1 MESLNIRI
9 KEGINRYSNMNSGE
23 NSEFMKNLKIQKEN
37 LYTEFKIWL
46 DNLKIS
52 MHHCKY
58 RQVIAEIESKKNNFV
73 LCSEYHWKYQY
84 IEIDAILKL
93 LRKKISNHKL
103 DITVEGSHQHHSCL
117 FWFNQIFLLLEQLV
131 LEIRPDLNK
140 KLDYNDINILRP
152 IQCVIDSII
161 KFCFI
166 LLLFA
171 QRNQQLSEILT
182 YFSIVERIIPYMCYT
197 RKTSTFLCLQKI
209 QLFRVK
215 ILIENCEYLNAIEIL
230 EENIDSCFEY
240 IKVLSDEDFN
250 AYVFDLTD
258 EKNKKYQE
266 YLYRKRLFKNYQF
279 RGVRKTLNKNEEEE
293 STLKNNLIELSKQ
306 KSKIFP
312 TKVDDKLIK
321 ISNNLSILDD
331 KNLNINSNIS
341 NISNTSNLNEN
352 LNNDIKIISNN
363 KSKIKDNKSTNIKK
377 SESLV
382 SINKSKNTKKNKSTK
397 SNKNK
402 SSNDENKKKN
412 RNKIFTQ
419 LKPKKTLKQM
429 EKEKKRIVE
438 EVLGNIALNFYMRGA
453 IFENVGNIDS
463 ALDAY
468 KELEWFSIKFLT
480 KKYPFFVKYMASLLN
495 CAWNNYHIIYKIKF
509 EKMKIKKE
517 NKIIKKIEQRKKRE
531 KIEAENRYNEEI
543 IKFKSN
549 RLLND
554 KKLNNFLES
563 LGNKIYKEDEQRNF
577 YIFNKFSKTG
587 YILSTYKMI
596 DDLLSDDFRPIL
608 KHMKKLEVTKQGEEV
623 KDLVDKALIKKQQ
636 NSFFKDH
643 NNNINNNKSY
653 QTSNKYLN
661 IINNSNAN
669 GKSSSIKKKESDNNI
684 NNSKIIVK
692 NKYKIIKPNLIIN
705 KINKRRKARLATQII
720 GASNRYT
727 SQSCEISNRNM
738 KRSKSVCL
746 YNDTSKRDTKVFL
759 GASKTKREYQN
770 LSQKFIKE
778 RNDSSISKYKTV
790 ISSLRISNKKE
801 KVIKY
806 KVDKENFNKILLK
819 KKILLDKLSN
829 KEYIFLRG
837 LLKSKS
843 LYPEVVKPIDDLE
856 LKRVREDADLTF
868 NTKLEL
874 AKSGRGKK
882 NLSNLISNS
891 IGLNQSNN
899 NKKLNLNRLETDEN
913 ENKVLD
919 NNEKLQQL
927 ENECFK
933 IMSKRKLL
941 IKKKNAFLNRSNFD

>member
-1 MESLNIRI
+1 MEILNTRI

-37 LYTEFKIWL
+37 LNGEFQIWL

-73 LCSEYHWKYQY
+73 LCSELHWKYQY

-103 DITVEGSHQHHSCL
+103 DITVEGTHQHHSCL
-117 FWFNQIFLLLEQLV
+117 FWFNQIFLILEQLI
-131 LEIRPDLNK
+131 LEIRPDLNH

-152 IQCVIDSII
+152 IQCIIDCII

-166 LLLFA
+166 LLIFA

-215 ILIENCEYLNAIEIL
+215 ILTENCEYLNAIEIL

-266 YLYRKRLFKNYQF
+266 SLYKKRLFKNYQF
-279 RGVRKTLNKNEEEE
+279 RGVRKTLNENEEEE

-312 TKVDDKLIK
+312 NKMDNKLMK
-321 ISNNLSILDD
+321 ISKNLAILDD
-331 KNLNINSNIS
+331 KNINSNIS
-341 NISNTSNLNEN
+341 NLSNTSNLNEN
-352 LNNDIKIISNN
+352 LNNNSKINSNN
-363 KSKIKDNKSTNIKK
+363 KSKTKDNKSNNKK
-377 SESLV
+377 KPETKA
-382 SINKSKNTKKNKSTK
+382 SINKSKNIKNNKSTK
-397 SNKNK
+397 SDKNKLINVEIKKNNKN
-402 SSNDENKKKN
+402 N
-412 RNKIFTQ
+412 FLTQ
-419 LKPKKTLKQM
+419 LKPKKALKQM
-429 EKEKKRIVE
+429 EKEKKKIIE

-453 IFENVGNIDS
+453 IFEHVGNIDS

-517 NKIIKKIEQRKKRE
+517 NRIIKNIEQIKKRE

-554 KKLNNFLES
+554 KKLNNFLDD

-577 YIFNKFSKTG
+577 YIYNKFSKTG

-636 NSFFKDH
+636 NSFFKNH
-643 NNNINNNKSY
+643 NNYNINKSY
-653 QTSNKYLN
+653 QQSNKFLN
-661 IINNSNAN
+661 ILNNSNAN
-669 GKSSSIKKKESDNNI
+669 VKSSTIQKQESF
-684 NNSKIIVK
+684 NNSNNNKIIMN
-692 NKYKIIKPNLIIN
+692 NKQQIIKPNLIILN
-705 KINKRRKARLATQII
+705 NSKKRRKARLVTQILRV
-720 GASNRYT
+720 SNRFKP
-727 SQSCEISNRNM
+727 QSGEISIRNT
-738 KRSKSVCL
+738 KRSKSL
-746 YNDTSKRDTKVFL
+746 SSYNDTSKRETKLIL
-759 GASKTKREYQN
+759 GAIKTKREYHN
-770 LSQKFIKE
+770 LSQKLIKE
-778 RNDSSISKYKTV
+778 RNDSTISKFKTF
-790 ISSLRISNKKE
+790 ISSLRLINKKE
-801 KVIKY
+801 KVIRY
-806 KVDKENFNKILLK
+806 MMDKENFNKVLLK
-819 KKILLDKLSN
+819 KKKLLDKLSN
-829 KEYIFLRG
+829 KEFIFLRT

-868 NTKLEL
+868 NIKLEL

-891 IGLNQSNN
+891 MGLNQSNIS
-899 NKKLNLNRLETDEN
+899 KKLNLNRLETDEN
-913 ENKVLD
+913 ENNKVID

-933 IMSKRKLL
+933 IMSRRKLL
-941 IKKKNAFLNRSNFD
+941 IKKKNAFLNRSNLD

>member
-1 MESLNIRI
+1 MEILNTRI

-103 DITVEGSHQHHSCL
+103 DITVEGTHQHHSCL
-117 FWFNQIFLLLEQLV
+117 FWFNQIFLILEQLI
-131 LEIRPDLNK
+131 LEIRPDLNH

-152 IQCVIDSII
+152 IQCIIDCII

-166 LLLFA
+166 LLIFA

-215 ILIENCEYLNAIEIL
+215 ILTENCEYLNAIEIL

-266 YLYRKRLFKNYQF
+266 SLYKKRLFKNYQF

-312 TKVDDKLIK
+312 NKMDNKLMK
-321 ISNNLSILDD
+321 ISKNLAILDD
-331 KNLNINSNIS
+331 KNINSNIS
-341 NISNTSNLNEN
+341 NLSNTSNLNEN
-352 LNNDIKIISNN
+352 LNNNSKINSNN
-363 KSKIKDNKSTNIKK
+363 KSKTKDNKSNNKK
-377 SESLV
+377 KPETKA
-382 SINKSKNTKKNKSTK
+382 SINKSKNIKNNKSTK
-397 SNKNK
+397 SDKNKLINVEIKKNNKN
-402 SSNDENKKKN
+402 N
-412 RNKIFTQ
+412 FLTQ
-419 LKPKKTLKQM
+419 LKPKKALKQM
-429 EKEKKRIVE
+429 EKEKKKIIE

-453 IFENVGNIDS
+453 IFEHVGNIDS

-517 NKIIKKIEQRKKRE
+517 NRIIKNIEQIKKRE

-554 KKLNNFLES
+554 KKLNNFLDD

-577 YIFNKFSKTG
+577 YIYNKFSKTG

-636 NSFFKDH
+636 NSFFKNH
-643 NNNINNNKSY
+643 NNYNINKSY
-653 QTSNKYLN
+653 QQSNKFLN
-661 IINNSNAN
+661 ILNNSNAN
-669 GKSSSIKKKESDNNI
+669 VKSSTIQKQESF
-684 NNSKIIVK
+684 NNSNNNKIIMN
-692 NKYKIIKPNLIIN
+692 NKQQIIKPNLIILN
-705 KINKRRKARLATQII
+705 NSKKRRKARLVTQIL
-720 GASNRYT
+720 GVSNRFKP
-727 SQSCEISNRNM
+727 QSGEISIRNT
-738 KRSKSVCL
+738 KRSKSL
-746 YNDTSKRDTKVFL
+746 SSYNDASKRETKLIL
-759 GASKTKREYQN
+759 GAIKTKREYHN
-770 LSQKFIKE
+770 LSQKLIKE
-778 RNDSSISKYKTV
+778 RNDSTISKYKTF
-790 ISSLRISNKKE
+790 ISSLRLINKKE
-801 KVIKY
+801 KVIRY
-806 KVDKENFNKILLK
+806 MMDKENFNKVLLK
-819 KKILLDKLSN
+819 KKKLLDKLSN
-829 KEYIFLRG
+829 KEFIFLRT

-868 NTKLEL
+868 NIKLEL

-891 IGLNQSNN
+891 MGLNQSNIS
-899 NKKLNLNRLETDEN
+899 KKLNLNRLETDEN
-913 ENKVLD
+913 ENNKVID
-919 NNEKLQQL
+919 NKEKLQQL

-933 IMSKRKLL
+933 IMSRRKLL
-941 IKKKNAFLNRSNFD
+941 IKKKNAFLNRSNLD

>member
-1 MESLNIRI
+1 MEILNTRI

-37 LYTEFKIWL
+37 LNGEFQIWL

-73 LCSEYHWKYQY
+73 LCSELHWKYQY

-103 DITVEGSHQHHSCL
+103 DITVEGTHQHHSCL
-117 FWFNQIFLLLEQLV
+117 FWFNQIFLILEQLI
-131 LEIRPDLNK
+131 LEIRPDLNH

-152 IQCVIDSII
+152 IQCIIDCII

-166 LLLFA
+166 LLIFA

-215 ILIENCEYLNAIEIL
+215 ILTENCEYLNAIEIL

-258 EKNKKYQE
+258 EKNKRYQQ
-266 YLYRKRLFKNYQF
+266 YLYKKRLFKNYQF
-279 RGVRKTLNKNEEEE
+279 RGVRKTLNAKEEEE
-293 STLKNNLIELSKQ
+293 STLKNNLAELNKP
-306 KSKIFP
+306 KSKHFQE
-312 TKVDDKLIK
+312 K
-321 ISNNLSILDD
+321 IVTDFMRINNNLSSLDD
-331 KNLNINSNIS
+331 KNINSNLS
-341 NISNTSNLNEN
+341 NLSNTSNVNEN
-352 LNNDIKIISNN
+352 PNNNSKINSNN
-363 KSKIKDNKSTNIKK
+363 KSKTKDNKSKNKK
-377 SESLV
+377 KPETKA
-382 SINKSKNTKKNKSTK
+382 SINKSKNIKNNKSTK
-397 SNKNK
+397 SDKNKLINVEIKKNNKN
-402 SSNDENKKKN
+402 N
-412 RNKIFTQ
+412 FLTQ
-419 LKPKKTLKQM
+419 LKPKKALKQM
-429 EKEKKRIVE
+429 EKEKKKIIE

-453 IFENVGNIDS
+453 IFEHVGNIDS

-517 NKIIKKIEQRKKRE
+517 NRIIKNIEQIKKRE

-554 KKLNNFLES
+554 KKLNNFLDD

-577 YIFNKFSKTG
+577 YIYNKFSKTG

-636 NSFFKDH
+636 NSFFKNH
-643 NNNINNNKSY
+643 NNYNINKSY
-653 QTSNKYLN
+653 QQSNKFLN
-661 IINNSNAN
+661 ILNNSNAN
-669 GKSSSIKKKESDNNI
+669 LKSSTIQKQESF
-684 NNSKIIVK
+684 NNSNNNKIIMN
-692 NKYKIIKPNLIIN
+692 NKQQIIKPNLIILN
-705 KINKRRKARLATQII
+705 NSKKRRKARLVTQIL
-720 GASNRYT
+720 GVSNRFKP
-727 SQSCEISNRNM
+727 QSGEISIRNT
-738 KRSKSVCL
+738 KRSKSL
-746 YNDTSKRDTKVFL
+746 SSYNDASKRETKLIL
-759 GASKTKREYQN
+759 GAIKTKREYHN
-770 LSQKFIKE
+770 LSQKLIKE
-778 RNDSSISKYKTV
+778 RNDSTISKYKTF
-790 ISSLRISNKKE
+790 ISSLRLINKKE
-801 KVIKY
+801 KVIRY
-806 KVDKENFNKILLK
+806 MMDKENFNKVLLK
-819 KKILLDKLSN
+819 KKKLLDKLSN
-829 KEYIFLRG
+829 KEFIFLRT

-868 NTKLEL
+868 NIKLEL

-891 IGLNQSNN
+891 MGLNQSNIS
-899 NKKLNLNRLETDEN
+899 KKLNLNRLETDEN
-913 ENKVLD
+913 ENNKVID

-933 IMSKRKLL
+933 IMSRRKLL
-941 IKKKNAFLNRSNFD
+941 IKKKNAFLNRSNLD

>member
-1 MESLNIRI
+1 MEILNTRI

-37 LYTEFKIWL
+37 LNGEFQIWL

-73 LCSEYHWKYQY
+73 LCSELHWKYQY

-103 DITVEGSHQHHSCL
+103 DITVEGTHQHHSCL
-117 FWFNQIFLLLEQLV
+117 FWFNQIFLILEQLI
-131 LEIRPDLNK
+131 LEIRPDLNH

-152 IQCVIDSII
+152 IQCIIDCII

-166 LLLFA
+166 LLIFA

-215 ILIENCEYLNAIEIL
+215 ILTENCEYLNAIEIL

-266 YLYRKRLFKNYQF
+266 SLYKKRLFKNYQF
-279 RGVRKTLNKNEEEE
+279 RGVRKTLNENEEEE

-312 TKVDDKLIK
+312 NKMDNKLMK
-321 ISNNLSILDD
+321 ISKNLAILDD
-331 KNLNINSNIS
+331 KNINSNIS
-341 NISNTSNLNEN
+341 NLSNTSNLNEN
-352 LNNDIKIISNN
+352 LNNNSKINSNN
-363 KSKIKDNKSTNIKK
+363 KSKTKDNKSNNKK
-377 SESLV
+377 KPETKA
-382 SINKSKNTKKNKSTK
+382 SINKSKNIKNNKSTK
-397 SNKNK
+397 SDKNKLINVEIKKNNKN
-402 SSNDENKKKN
+402 N
-412 RNKIFTQ
+412 FLTQ
-419 LKPKKTLKQM
+419 LKPKKALKQM
-429 EKEKKRIVE
+429 EKEKKKIIE

-453 IFENVGNIDS
+453 IFEHVGNIDS

-517 NKIIKKIEQRKKRE
+517 NRIIKNIEQIKKRE

-554 KKLNNFLES
+554 KKLNNFLDD

-577 YIFNKFSKTG
+577 YIYNKFSKTG

-623 KDLVDKALIKKQQ
+623 KDLVDKALIQKQQ
-636 NSFFKDH
+636 NSFFKNH
-643 NNNINNNKSY
+643 NNYNINKSY
-653 QTSNKYLN
+653 QQSNKFLN
-661 IINNSNAN
+661 ILNNSNAN
-669 GKSSSIKKKESDNNI
+669 VKSSTIQKQESF
-684 NNSKIIVK
+684 NNSNNNKIIMN
-692 NKYKIIKPNLIIN
+692 NKQQIIKPNLIILN
-705 KINKRRKARLATQII
+705 NSKKRRKARLVTQIL
-720 GASNRYT
+720 GVSNRFKP
-727 SQSCEISNRNM
+727 QSGEISIRNT
-738 KRSKSVCL
+738 KRSKSL
-746 YNDTSKRDTKVFL
+746 SSYNDTSKRETKLIL
-759 GASKTKREYQN
+759 GAIKTKREYHN
-770 LSQKFIKE
+770 LSQKLIKE
-778 RNDSSISKYKTV
+778 RNDSTISKFKTF
-790 ISSLRISNKKE
+790 ISSLRLINKKE
-801 KVIKY
+801 KVIRY
-806 KVDKENFNKILLK
+806 MMDKENFNKVLLK
-819 KKILLDKLSN
+819 KKKLLDKLSN
-829 KEYIFLRG
+829 KEFIFLRS

-856 LKRVREDADLTF
+856 LKRVREDADLAF
-868 NTKLEL
+868 NIKLEL

-882 NLSNLISNS
+882 NLSNLINNS
-891 IGLNQSNN
+891 MGLNQSNIS
-899 NKKLNLNRLETDEN
+899 KKLNLNRLETDEN
-913 ENKVLD
+913 ENNKVID
-919 NNEKLQQL
+919 NKEKLQQL

-933 IMSKRKLL
+933 IMSRRKLL
-941 IKKKNAFLNRSNFD
+941 IKKKNAFLNRSNLD

>member
-1 MESLNIRI
+1 MEILNTRI

-37 LYTEFKIWL
+37 LNGEFQIWL

-73 LCSEYHWKYQY
+73 LCSELHWKYQY

-103 DITVEGSHQHHSCL
+103 DITVEGTHQHHSCL
-117 FWFNQIFLLLEQLV
+117 FWFNQIFLILEQLI
-131 LEIRPDLNK
+131 LEIRPDLNH

-152 IQCVIDSII
+152 IQCIIDCII

-166 LLLFA
+166 LLIFA

-215 ILIENCEYLNAIEIL
+215 ILTENCEYLNAIEIL

-266 YLYRKRLFKNYQF
+266 SLYKKRLFKNYQF
-279 RGVRKTLNKNEEEE
+279 RGVRKTLNENEEEE

-312 TKVDDKLIK
+312 NKMDNKLMK
-321 ISNNLSILDD
+321 ISKNLAILDD
-331 KNLNINSNIS
+331 KNINSNIS
-341 NISNTSNLNEN
+341 NLSNTSNLNEN
-352 LNNDIKIISNN
+352 LNNNSKINSNN
-363 KSKIKDNKSTNIKK
+363 KSKTKDNKSNNKK
-377 SESLV
+377 KPETKA
-382 SINKSKNTKKNKSTK
+382 SINKSKNIKNNKSTK
-397 SNKNK
+397 SDKNKLINVEIKKNNKN
-402 SSNDENKKKN
+402 N
-412 RNKIFTQ
+412 FLTQ
-419 LKPKKTLKQM
+419 LKPKKALKQM
-429 EKEKKRIVE
+429 EKEKKKIIE

-453 IFENVGNIDS
+453 IFEHVGNIDS

-517 NKIIKKIEQRKKRE
+517 NRIIKNIEQIKKRE

-554 KKLNNFLES
+554 KKLNNFLDD

-577 YIFNKFSKTG
+577 YIYNKFSKTG

-636 NSFFKDH
+636 NSFFKNH
-643 NNNINNNKSY
+643 NNYNINKSY
-653 QTSNKYLN
+653 QQSNKFLN
-661 IINNSNAN
+661 ILNNSNAN
-669 GKSSSIKKKESDNNI
+669 VKSSTIQKQESF
-684 NNSKIIVK
+684 NNSNNNKIIMN
-692 NKYKIIKPNLIIN
+692 NKQQIIKPNLIILN
-705 KINKRRKARLATQII
+705 NSKKRRKARLVTQILRV
-720 GASNRYT
+720 SNRFKP
-727 SQSCEISNRNM
+727 QSGEISIRNT
-738 KRSKSVCL
+738 KRSKSL
-746 YNDTSKRDTKVFL
+746 SSYNDTSKRETKLIL
-759 GASKTKREYQN
+759 GAIKTKREYHN
-770 LSQKFIKE
+770 LSQKLIKE
-778 RNDSSISKYKTV
+778 RNDSTISKYKTF
-790 ISSLRISNKKE
+790 ISSLRLINKKE
-801 KVIKY
+801 KVIRY
-806 KVDKENFNKILLK
+806 MMDKENFNKVLLK
-819 KKILLDKLSN
+819 KKKLLDKLSN
-829 KEYIFLRG
+829 KEFIFLRT

-868 NTKLEL
+868 NIKLEL

-891 IGLNQSNN
+891 MGLNQSNIS
-899 NKKLNLNRLETDEN
+899 KKLNLNRLETDEN
-913 ENKVLD
+913 ENNKVID

-933 IMSKRKLL
+933 IMSRRKLL
-941 IKKKNAFLNRSNFD
+941 IKKKNAFLNRSNLD

>member
-1 MESLNIRI
+1 MEILNTRI

-37 LYTEFKIWL
+37 LNGEFQIWL

-73 LCSEYHWKYQY
+73 LCSELHWKYQY

-103 DITVEGSHQHHSCL
+103 DITVEGTHQHHSCL
-117 FWFNQIFLLLEQLV
+117 FWFNQIFLILEQLI
-131 LEIRPDLNK
+131 LEIRPDLNH

-152 IQCVIDSII
+152 IQCIIDCII

-166 LLLFA
+166 LLIFA

-215 ILIENCEYLNAIEIL
+215 ILTENCEYLNAIEIL

-266 YLYRKRLFKNYQF
+266 SLYKKRLFKNYQF
-279 RGVRKTLNKNEEEE
+279 RGVRKTLNENEEEE
-293 STLKNNLIELSKQ
+293 SILKNNLIELSKQ

-312 TKVDDKLIK
+312 NKMDNKLMK
-321 ISNNLSILDD
+321 ISKNLAILDD
-331 KNLNINSNIS
+331 KNINSNIS
-341 NISNTSNLNEN
+341 NLSNTSNLNEN
-352 LNNDIKIISNN
+352 LNNNSKINSNN
-363 KSKIKDNKSTNIKK
+363 KSKTKDNKSNNKK
-377 SESLV
+377 KPETKA
-382 SINKSKNTKKNKSTK
+382 SINKSKNIKNNKSTK
-397 SNKNK
+397 SDKNKLINVEIKKNNKN
-402 SSNDENKKKN
+402 N
-412 RNKIFTQ
+412 FLTQ
-419 LKPKKTLKQM
+419 LKPKKALKQM
-429 EKEKKRIVE
+429 EKEKKKIIE

-453 IFENVGNIDS
+453 IFEHVGNIDS

-517 NKIIKKIEQRKKRE
+517 NRIIKNIEQIKKRE

-543 IKFKSN
+543 IKYKSN

-554 KKLNNFLES
+554 KKLNNFLDD

-577 YIFNKFSKTG
+577 YIYNKFSKTG

-636 NSFFKDH
+636 NSFFKNH
-643 NNNINNNKSY
+643 NNYNINKSY
-653 QTSNKYLN
+653 QQSNKFLN
-661 IINNSNAN
+661 ILNNSNAN
-669 GKSSSIKKKESDNNI
+669 LKSSTIQKQESF
-684 NNSKIIVK
+684 NNSNNNKIIMN
-692 NKYKIIKPNLIIN
+692 NKQQIIKPNLIILN
-705 KINKRRKARLATQII
+705 NSKKRRKARLVTQIL
-720 GASNRYT
+720 GVSNRFKP
-727 SQSCEISNRNM
+727 QSGEISIRNT
-738 KRSKSVCL
+738 KRSKSL
-746 YNDTSKRDTKVFL
+746 SSYNDASKRETKLIL
-759 GASKTKREYQN
+759 GAIKTKREYHN
-770 LSQKFIKE
+770 LSQKLIKE
-778 RNDSSISKYKTV
+778 RNDSTISKYKTF
-790 ISSLRISNKKE
+790 ISSLRLINKKE
-801 KVIKY
+801 KVIRY
-806 KVDKENFNKILLK
+806 MMDKENFNKVLLK
-819 KKILLDKLSN
+819 KKKLLDKLSN
-829 KEYIFLRG
+829 KEFIFLRT

-868 NTKLEL
+868 NIKLEL

-891 IGLNQSNN
+891 MGLNQSNIS
-899 NKKLNLNRLETDEN
+899 KKLNLNRLETDEN
-913 ENKVLD
+913 ENNKVID

-933 IMSKRKLL
+933 IMSRRKLL
-941 IKKKNAFLNRSNFD
+941 IKKKNAFLNRSNLD